1 MQIKYTYKVLNVDIN
16 GRTMEV
22 KYTSPTH
29 GSLHVYT
36 RIPYE
41 GESLEAVIQQ
51 YSPVAYWREKDAVIQ
66 TVDVET
72 AYGVIDY
79 SDEPTLEDRANQM
92 RSIRNQMLLLCDY
105 TQLPDA
111 PASINKEAWGI
122 YRQELRDI
130 TSQVGFPDNIIW
142 PTEPT

>member
-1 MQIKYTYKVLNVDIN
+1 MQIKYTYKVLNIDTN

-29 GSLHVYT
+29 GEMNVYT

-51 YSPVAYWREKDAVIQ
+51 YSPVAYWKEKDAVIQ
-66 TVDVET
+66 TIDIET

-79 SDEPTLEDRANQM
+79 SDEPTLGERADQM
-92 RSIRNQMLLLCDY
+92 RAVRNQMLLLCDY

-111 PASINKEAWGI
+111 PASINKEAWAV
-122 YRQELRDI
+122 YRQELRDV
-130 TSQVGFPDNIIW
+130 TSQAGFPDNIVW
-142 PTEPT
+142 PTQPQ